1 MIAKRIAILAADLG
15 SMALNTYYVNPLN
28 KLLGWLGVKIPQICL
43 RKIIEP
49 DSCGAGQVGIEDIL
63 GCSPS
68 LSTIAYQRC
77 YFARQEAICL
87 SEDDTYDNY
96 QSLFKA
102 PDTDELTQQYEDIVG
117 DSFTVVDPTFQGV
130 FDSLDNTAY
139 SPDVAAAKEICD
151 ANLWQS
157 MALDKV
163 RKHRTYFSPEFS
175 YALTTCAVR
184 RLVCPKKIIIACVNT
199 RSNRTK
205 IPDSLPCSDACR
217 LCHSFLRS
225 SVSCA
230 RRTTRASGSRPFSRR
245 LTSTS
250 PPSCGTGV
258 LHPRRRRH
266 SRMSASS
273 RRLPSRT
280 PKGSPSQ
287 SPHWMTSSLG

>member
-1 MIAKRIAILAADLG
+1 MRF
-15 SMALNTYYVNPLN
+15 
-28 KLLGWLGVKIPQICL
+28 
-43 RKIIEP
+43 
-49 DSCGAGQVGIEDIL
+49 
-63 GCSPS
+63 
-68 LSTIAYQRC
+68 RC

-102 PDTDELTQQYEDIVG
+102 PDTDELTQQYEDIVR

-184 RLVCPKKIIIACVNT
+184 RLVCT
-199 RSNRTK
+199 
-205 IPDSLPCSDACR
+205 
-217 LCHSFLRS
+217 
-225 SVSCA
+225 
-230 RRTTRASGSRPFSRR
+230 
-245 LTSTS
+245 
-250 PPSCGTGV
+250 PPSTDYN
-258 LHPRRRRH
+258 
-266 SRMSASS
+266 RMREYSIESNQDTRFPA
-273 RRLPSRT
+273 L
-280 PKGSPSQ
+280 
-287 SPHWMTSSLG
+287 L